1 MYGTG
6 HMQRRTCRLAPACMR
21 AKWMSHCTTFL
32 ACELTACELTRA
44 YELLSFAHALAHRV
58 VKNLLKHHESFTF

>member
-6 HMQRRTCRLAPACMR
+6 HMQRRTRRQAPACTR
-21 AKWMSHCTTFL
+21 AKWMSHRKTLL
-32 ACELTACELTRA
+32 ACVLTRA

-58 VKNLLKHHESFTF
+58 VKN